1 MWQGCS
7 TPYFL
12 QVPSPL
18 QLFASALPADCLL
31 ALLQHLLLLL
41 LHVFLK
47 LVLPEARL
55 G

>member
-7 TPYFL
+7 TPCFL

-41 LHVFLK
+41 HVFLK